1 MNTTGKHL
9 HEAKH
14 HPRLPKE
21 EQDSTVPVGGRF
33 PHGILH
39 SLAWFWH
46 TSRGIRM
53 KSIVNI
59 VLGLLV
65 VGMDFAFIWAT
76 KMTIDTAT
84 GQDDR
89 PLWVGCAL
97 LVGIGLVN
105 IGISFVRRWT
115 SAILG
120 VKSQNLMQ
128 LRAFSR
134 LMHSVWTGKEQFHSG
149 DVMNRLIRDANEI
162 TSVITDTLP
171 AAICVSVRLLLAF
184 LYLFHFDSWLAMV
197 VLVLAPAF
205 FLLSKVYIRKMR
217 SLSREIRTTDSR
229 IHSILQESIQHRMV
243 LKTLEQTGGMVERL
257 ERTQEHL
264 HGQVRHRTL
273 FSSFSNLTVNFGFT
287 AGYLLTFIWG
297 VYRME
302 AGTITY
308 GTMLAFIQLVGQI
321 QGPFRDM
328 TRFVPAIVGALT
340 AAERME
346 QLEQTPMEESVSQ
359 KLFPHGAGIRFSNVT
374 YRYNDGHRNVLDN
387 FSFDFAPGSTT
398 AILGETGAGKTT
410 LIRMVL
416 ALLSPTRGK
425 VEFYDATTSV
435 AASPDTRCNLVYVPQ
450 GNTLLS
456 GTIRDN
462 LLLGNPDATNE
473 DLHQALRM
481 ACADFVFSLP
491 ETLDTVCGEGGTGLS
506 EGQAQRIAI
515 ARALL
520 RQGNILLL
528 DEATSALDTDTERQL
543 IGNIAS
549 QARERRQTILFITH
563 RPAVVEYC
571 ENTLRLYRNG

>member
-84 GQDDR
+84 GQSDR
-89 PLWVGCAL
+89 PLWLGCAL
-97 LVGIGLVN
+97 LIGIGLTN
-105 IGISFVRRWT
+105 IAISFARRWS
-115 SAILG
+115 SALLG

-128 LRAFSR
+128 LRAFAR

-171 AAICVSVRLLLAF
+171 SALCVSVRLVFAF
-184 LYLFHFDSWLAMV
+184 LYLFHFDSWLALI
-197 VLVLAPAF
+197 VLVLAPIF
-205 FLLSKVYIRKMR
+205 LLLSKVYIKKMR
-217 SLSREIRTTDSR
+217 AMTREIRNTDSR
-229 IHSILQESIQHRMV
+229 IQSILQESIQHRMV
-243 LKTLEQTGGMVERL
+243 LKTLEQTEGMVDRL
-257 ERTQEHL
+257 SQTQSSL
-264 HGQVRHRTL
+264 QGQIKHKTL
-273 FSSFSNLTVNFGFT
+273 FSSFSNLTVNTGFT

-297 VYRME
+297 VYRLD
-302 AGTITY
+302 AGAITY

-328 TRFVPAIVGALT
+328 TRFVPTIIGALT

-346 QLEQTPMEESVSQ
+346 QLEQTPMEGSTRP
-359 KLFPHGAGIRFSNVT
+359 KLFPHGAGIRLSNVT
-374 YRYNDGHRNVLDN
+374 YRYQDGHRNILDN
-387 FSFDFAPGSTT
+387 FSFDFTPGSTT

-410 LIRMVL
+410 MIRLIL
-416 ALLSPTRGK
+416 ALLTPTQGQ
-425 VEFYDATTSV
+425 VEFYDEASS
-435 AASPDTRCNLVYVPQ
+435 AIASPDTRCNLVYVPQ

-462 LLLGNPDATNE
+462 LLLGNPEAT
-473 DLHQALRM
+473 DDDMHQALRM
-481 ACADFVFSLP
+481 ACADFVLSLP
-491 ETLDTVCGEGGTGLS
+491 DAMDTVCGEGGTGLS

-520 RQGNILLL
+520 RQGNVLLL
-528 DEATSALDTDTERQL
+528 DEATSALDTETERQL
-543 IGNIAS
+543 IENIAR
-549 QARERRQTILFITH
+549 QAREKHQTILFITH

-571 ENTLRLYRNG
+571 EKTLRLKRNV

>member
-1 MNTTGKHL
+1 MATPQQIRHL
-9 HEAKH
+9 
-14 HPRLPKE
+14 
-21 EQDSTVPVGGRF
+21 
-33 PHGILH
+33 
-39 SLAWFWH
+39 LAWFWH

-53 KSIVNI
+53 KSIVNVI
-59 VLGLLV
+59 LGLLV

-302 AGTITY
+302 SGTITY

-359 KLFPHGAGIRFSNVT
+359 KLFPHGAGIRFCNVT

-462 LLLGNPDATNE
+462 LLLGNPDATDE

-543 IGNIAS
+543 IGNIAC

>member
-1 MNTTGKHL
+1 MASPHQIKHL
-9 HEAKH
+9 
-14 HPRLPKE
+14 
-21 EQDSTVPVGGRF
+21 F
-33 PHGILH
+33 
-39 SLAWFWH
+39 AWFWR

-53 KSIVNI
+53 KSVVNI
-59 VLGLLV
+59 ILGLLV
-65 VGMDFAFIWAT
+65 VALDFAFIWAT

-84 GQDDR
+84 GQDGH

-105 IGISFVRRWT
+105 ISISFARQWS
-115 SAILG
+115 SALLG

-128 LRAFSR
+128 LRAFAR

-162 TSVITDTLP
+162 TAIITDTLP
-171 AAICVSVRLLLAF
+171 AALCVCVRLVFAF
-184 LYLFHFDSWLAMV
+184 IYLFHFDSWLAIV
-197 VLVLAPAF
+197 VLVVAPF
-205 FLLSKVYIRKMR
+205 FLFLSKIYINKMR
-217 SLSREIRTTDSR
+217 KLTREIRKTDSR
-229 IHSILQESIQHRMV
+229 IQSILQESIQHRMV
-243 LKTLEQTGGMVERL
+243 LKTLEQSNGMVKKL
-257 ERTQEHL
+257 SLTQNHL
-264 HGQVRHRTL
+264 QGQVKHKTL
-273 FSSFSNLTVNFGFT
+273 FSSFSNLTVNIGFT

-297 VYRME
+297 VYRLD
-302 AGTITY
+302 AGAITY

-328 TRFVPAIVGALT
+328 TRFVPAIIGAIT

-346 QLEQTPMEESVSQ
+346 QLEQSPTEESSERQ
-359 KLFPHGAGIRFSNVT
+359 YFPHGAGIRFNNVT
-374 YRYNDGHRNVLDN
+374 YMYKDGHRNILDN

-410 LIRMVL
+410 LIRLVL
-416 ALLSPTRGK
+416 SLLQPTRGS
-425 VEFYDATTSV
+425 VEFYDKEKCV
-435 AASPDTRCNLVYVPQ
+435 LASPDTRCNLVYVPQ

-456 GTIRDN
+456 GTILDN
-462 LLLGNPDATNE
+462 LLLGNPEATE
-473 DLHQALRM
+473 ADMYQALRM

-491 ETLDTVCGEGGTGLS
+491 DSINTVCGEGGTGFS

-528 DEATSALDTDTERQL
+528 DEATSALDTETEQQL
-543 IGNIAS
+543 IANISSLAKEK
-549 QARERRQTILFITH
+549 QQTVLFITH

-571 ENTLRLYRNG
+571 ENTLQLKRNE

>member
-1 MNTTGKHL
+1 MASPHQIKHL
-9 HEAKH
+9 
-14 HPRLPKE
+14 
-21 EQDSTVPVGGRF
+21 F
-33 PHGILH
+33 
-39 SLAWFWH
+39 AWFWR

-53 KSIVNI
+53 KSVVNI
-59 VLGLLV
+59 ILGLLV
-65 VGMDFAFIWAT
+65 VALDLAFIWAT

-84 GQDDR
+84 GQDGH

-105 IGISFVRRWT
+105 ISISFARQWS
-115 SAILG
+115 SALLG

-128 LRAFSR
+128 LRAFAR

-162 TSVITDTLP
+162 TAIITDTLP
-171 AAICVSVRLLLAF
+171 AALCVCVRLVFAF
-184 LYLFHFDSWLAMV
+184 IYLFHFDSWLAVV
-197 VLVLAPAF
+197 VLVVAPF
-205 FLLSKVYIRKMR
+205 FLFLSKIYINKMR
-217 SLSREIRTTDSR
+217 KLTREIRNTDSR
-229 IHSILQESIQHRMV
+229 IQSILQESIQHRMV
-243 LKTLEQTGGMVERL
+243 LKTLEQSNGMVKKL
-257 ERTQEHL
+257 SLTQNHL
-264 HGQVRHRTL
+264 QGQVKHKTL
-273 FSSFSNLTVNFGFT
+273 FSSFSNLTVNIGFT

-297 VYRME
+297 VYRLD
-302 AGTITY
+302 AGAITY

-328 TRFVPAIVGALT
+328 TRFVPAIIGAIT

-346 QLEQTPMEESVSQ
+346 QLEQTPTEESSERQ
-359 KLFPHGAGIRFSNVT
+359 YFPHGAGIRFNNVT
-374 YRYNDGHRNVLDN
+374 YMYKDGHRNILDN

-410 LIRMVL
+410 LIRLVL
-416 ALLSPTRGK
+416 SLLQPTRGS
-425 VEFYDATTSV
+425 VEFYDKEKCV
-435 AASPDTRCNLVYVPQ
+435 LASPDTRCNLVYVPQ

-456 GTIRDN
+456 GTILDN
-462 LLLGNPDATNE
+462 LLLGNPEATE
-473 DLHQALRM
+473 ADMYQALRM

-491 ETLDTVCGEGGTGLS
+491 DSINTVCGEGGTGFS

-528 DEATSALDTDTERQL
+528 DEATSALDAETEQQL
-543 IGNIAS
+543 IANISSLAKAK
-549 QARERRQTILFITH
+549 QQTVLFITH

-571 ENTLRLYRNG
+571 ENTLQLKRNE

>member
-1 MNTTGKHL
+1 MASPHQIKHL
-9 HEAKH
+9 
-14 HPRLPKE
+14 
-21 EQDSTVPVGGRF
+21 F
-33 PHGILH
+33 
-39 SLAWFWH
+39 AWFWR

-53 KSIVNI
+53 KSVVNI
-59 VLGLLV
+59 ILGLLV
-65 VGMDFAFIWAT
+65 VALDFAFIWAT

-84 GQDDR
+84 GQDGH

-105 IGISFVRRWT
+105 ISISFARQWS
-115 SAILG
+115 SALLG

-128 LRAFSR
+128 LRAFAR

-162 TSVITDTLP
+162 TAIITDTLP
-171 AAICVSVRLLLAF
+171 AALCVCVRLVFAF
-184 LYLFHFDSWLAMV
+184 IYLFHFDSWLAVV
-197 VLVLAPAF
+197 VLVVAPF
-205 FLLSKVYIRKMR
+205 FLFLSKIYINKMR
-217 SLSREIRTTDSR
+217 KLTREIRNTDSR
-229 IHSILQESIQHRMV
+229 IQSILQESIQHRMV
-243 LKTLEQTGGMVERL
+243 LKTLEQSNGMVNKL
-257 ERTQEHL
+257 SLTQNHL
-264 HGQVRHRTL
+264 QGQVKHKTL
-273 FSSFSNLTVNFGFT
+273 FSSFSNLTVNIGFT

-297 VYRME
+297 VYRLD
-302 AGTITY
+302 AGAITY

-328 TRFVPAIVGALT
+328 TRFVPAIIGAIT

-346 QLEQTPMEESVSQ
+346 QLEQTPTEESGERQ
-359 KLFPHGAGIRFSNVT
+359 YFPHGAGIRFNNVT
-374 YRYNDGHRNVLDN
+374 YMYKDGHRNILDN

-410 LIRMVL
+410 LIRLVL
-416 ALLSPTRGK
+416 SLLQPTRGS
-425 VEFYDATTSV
+425 VEFYDREKCV
-435 AASPDTRCNLVYVPQ
+435 LASPDTRCNLVYVPQ

-456 GTIRDN
+456 GTILDN
-462 LLLGNPDATNE
+462 LLLGNPEATE
-473 DLHQALRM
+473 ADMYQALRM

-491 ETLDTVCGEGGTGLS
+491 DSINTVCGEGGTGFS

-528 DEATSALDTDTERQL
+528 DEATSALDAETEQQL
-543 IGNIAS
+543 IANISSLAKEK
-549 QARERRQTILFITH
+549 QQTVLFITH

-571 ENTLRLYRNG
+571 ENTLQLKRNE

>member
-1 MNTTGKHL
+1 MASPHQIKHL
-9 HEAKH
+9 
-14 HPRLPKE
+14 
-21 EQDSTVPVGGRF
+21 F
-33 PHGILH
+33 
-39 SLAWFWH
+39 AWFWR

-53 KSIVNI
+53 KSVVNI
-59 VLGLLV
+59 ILGLFV
-65 VGMDFAFIWAT
+65 VALDFAFIWAT

-84 GQDDR
+84 GQDGH

-105 IGISFVRRWT
+105 ISISFARQWS
-115 SAILG
+115 SALLG

-128 LRAFSR
+128 LRAFAR

-162 TSVITDTLP
+162 TAIITDTLP
-171 AAICVSVRLLLAF
+171 AALCVCVRLVFAF
-184 LYLFHFDSWLAMV
+184 IYLFHFDSWLAVV
-197 VLVLAPAF
+197 VLVVAPF
-205 FLLSKVYIRKMR
+205 FLFLSKIYINKMR
-217 SLSREIRTTDSR
+217 KLTREIRNTDSR
-229 IHSILQESIQHRMV
+229 IQSILQESIQHRMV
-243 LKTLEQTGGMVERL
+243 LKTLEQSNGMVKKL
-257 ERTQEHL
+257 SLTQNHL
-264 HGQVRHRTL
+264 QGQVKHKTL
-273 FSSFSNLTVNFGFT
+273 FSSFSNLTVNIGFT

-297 VYRME
+297 VYRLD
-302 AGTITY
+302 AGAITY

-328 TRFVPAIVGALT
+328 TRFVPAIIGAIT

-346 QLEQTPMEESVSQ
+346 QLEQTPTEESSERQ
-359 KLFPHGAGIRFSNVT
+359 YFPHGAGIRFNNVT
-374 YRYNDGHRNVLDN
+374 YMYKDGHRNILDN

-410 LIRMVL
+410 LIRLVL
-416 ALLSPTRGK
+416 SLLQPTRGS
-425 VEFYDATTSV
+425 VEFYDKEKCV
-435 AASPDTRCNLVYVPQ
+435 LASPDTRCNLVYVPQ

-456 GTIRDN
+456 GTILDN
-462 LLLGNPDATNE
+462 LLLGNPEATE
-473 DLHQALRM
+473 ADMYQALRM

-491 ETLDTVCGEGGTGLS
+491 DSINTVCGEGGTGFS

-528 DEATSALDTDTERQL
+528 DEATSALDAETEQQL
-543 IGNIAS
+543 IANISSLAKAK
-549 QARERRQTILFITH
+549 QQTVLFITH

-571 ENTLRLYRNG
+571 ENTLQLKRNE

>member
-1 MNTTGKHL
+1 MASPHQIKHL
-9 HEAKH
+9 
-14 HPRLPKE
+14 
-21 EQDSTVPVGGRF
+21 F
-33 PHGILH
+33 
-39 SLAWFWH
+39 AWFWR

-53 KSIVNI
+53 KSVVNI
-59 VLGLLV
+59 ILGLLV
-65 VGMDFAFIWAT
+65 VALDFAFIWAT

-84 GQDDR
+84 GQDGH

-105 IGISFVRRWT
+105 ISISFARQWS
-115 SAILG
+115 SALLG

-128 LRAFSR
+128 LRAFAR

-162 TSVITDTLP
+162 TAIITDTLP
-171 AAICVSVRLLLAF
+171 AALCVCVRLVFAF
-184 LYLFHFDSWLAMV
+184 IYLFHFDSWLAIV
-197 VLVLAPAF
+197 VLVVAPF
-205 FLLSKVYIRKMR
+205 FLFLSKIYINKMR
-217 SLSREIRTTDSR
+217 KLTREIRKTDSR
-229 IHSILQESIQHRMV
+229 IQSILQESIQHRMV
-243 LKTLEQTGGMVERL
+243 LKTLEQSNGMVNKL
-257 ERTQEHL
+257 SLTQNHL
-264 HGQVRHRTL
+264 QGQVKHKTL
-273 FSSFSNLTVNFGFT
+273 FSSFSNLTVNIGFT

-297 VYRME
+297 VYRLD
-302 AGTITY
+302 AGAITY

-328 TRFVPAIVGALT
+328 TRFVPAIIGAIT

-346 QLEQTPMEESVSQ
+346 QLEQTPTEESSERQ
-359 KLFPHGAGIRFSNVT
+359 YFPHGAGIRFNNVT
-374 YRYNDGHRNVLDN
+374 YMYKDGHRNILDN

-410 LIRMVL
+410 LIRLVL
-416 ALLSPTRGK
+416 SLLQPTRGS
-425 VEFYDATTSV
+425 VEFYDKEKCV
-435 AASPDTRCNLVYVPQ
+435 LASPDTRCNLVYVPQ

-456 GTIRDN
+456 GTILDN
-462 LLLGNPDATNE
+462 LLLGNPEATE
-473 DLHQALRM
+473 ADMYQALRM

-491 ETLDTVCGEGGTGLS
+491 DSINTVCGEGGTGFS

-528 DEATSALDTDTERQL
+528 DEATSALDAETEQQL
-543 IGNIAS
+543 IANISSLAKEK
-549 QARERRQTILFITH
+549 QQTVLFITH

-571 ENTLRLYRNG
+571 ENTLQLRRNE

>member
-1 MNTTGKHL
+1 MASPHQIKHL
-9 HEAKH
+9 
-14 HPRLPKE
+14 
-21 EQDSTVPVGGRF
+21 F
-33 PHGILH
+33 
-39 SLAWFWH
+39 AWFWY

-53 KSIVNI
+53 KSVVNI
-59 VLGLLV
+59 ILGLLV
-65 VGMDFAFIWAT
+65 VALDFAFIWAT

-84 GQDDR
+84 GQDGH

-105 IGISFVRRWT
+105 ISISFARQWS
-115 SAILG
+115 SALLG

-128 LRAFSR
+128 LRAFAR

-162 TSVITDTLP
+162 TAIITDTLP
-171 AAICVSVRLLLAF
+171 AALCVCVRLVFAF
-184 LYLFHFDSWLAMV
+184 IYLFHFDSWLAVV
-197 VLVLAPAF
+197 VLVVAPF
-205 FLLSKVYIRKMR
+205 FLFLSKIYINKMR
-217 SLSREIRTTDSR
+217 KLTREIRNTDSR
-229 IHSILQESIQHRMV
+229 IQSILQESIQHRMV
-243 LKTLEQTGGMVERL
+243 LKTLEQSNGMVNKL
-257 ERTQEHL
+257 SLTQNHL
-264 HGQVRHRTL
+264 QGQVKHKTL
-273 FSSFSNLTVNFGFT
+273 FSSFSNLTVNIGFT

-297 VYRME
+297 VYRLD
-302 AGTITY
+302 AGAITY

-328 TRFVPAIVGALT
+328 TRFVPAIIGAIT

-346 QLEQTPMEESVSQ
+346 QLEQTPTEESSERQ
-359 KLFPHGAGIRFSNVT
+359 YFPHGAGIRFSNVT
-374 YRYNDGHRNVLDN
+374 YMYKDGHRNILDN

-410 LIRMVL
+410 LIRLVL
-416 ALLSPTRGK
+416 SLLQPTRGS
-425 VEFYDATTSV
+425 VEFYDKEKCV
-435 AASPDTRCNLVYVPQ
+435 LASPDTRCNLVYVPQ

-456 GTIRDN
+456 GTILDN
-462 LLLGNPDATNE
+462 LLLGNPEATE
-473 DLHQALRM
+473 ADMYQALRM

-491 ETLDTVCGEGGTGLS
+491 DSINTVCGEGGTGFS

-528 DEATSALDTDTERQL
+528 DEATSALDAETEQQL
-543 IGNIAS
+543 IANISSLAKEK
-549 QARERRQTILFITH
+549 QQTVLFITH

-571 ENTLRLYRNG
+571 ENTLQLKRNE

>member
-1 MNTTGKHL
+1 
-9 HEAKH
+9 
-14 HPRLPKE
+14 
-21 EQDSTVPVGGRF
+21 
-33 PHGILH
+33 
-39 SLAWFWH
+39 
-46 TSRGIRM
+46 
-53 KSIVNI
+53 
-59 VLGLLV
+59 
-65 VGMDFAFIWAT
+65 
-76 KMTIDTAT
+76 
-84 GQDDR
+84 
-89 PLWVGCAL
+89 
-97 LVGIGLVN
+97 
-105 IGISFVRRWT
+105 
-115 SAILG
+115 
-120 VKSQNLMQ
+120 
-128 LRAFSR
+128 
-134 LMHSVWTGKEQFHSG
+134 
-149 DVMNRLIRDANEI
+149 
-162 TSVITDTLP
+162 
-171 AAICVSVRLLLAF
+171 
-184 LYLFHFDSWLAMV
+184 
-197 VLVLAPAF
+197 
-205 FLLSKVYIRKMR
+205 
-217 SLSREIRTTDSR
+217 
-229 IHSILQESIQHRMV
+229 
-243 LKTLEQTGGMVERL
+243 
-257 ERTQEHL
+257 
-264 HGQVRHRTL
+264 
-273 FSSFSNLTVNFGFT
+273 
-287 AGYLLTFIWG
+287 
-297 VYRME
+297 
-302 AGTITY
+302 
-308 GTMLAFIQLVGQI
+308 MLAFIQLVGQI

-450 GNTLLS
+450 GTTLLS

-462 LLLGNPDATNE
+462 LLLGNPDATDE
-473 DLHQALRM
+473 DLHQVLRM

-491 ETLDTVCGEGGTGLS
+491 EALDTVCGEGGTGLS

>member
-1 MNTTGKHL
+1 MASPHQIKHL
-9 HEAKH
+9 
-14 HPRLPKE
+14 
-21 EQDSTVPVGGRF
+21 F
-33 PHGILH
+33 
-39 SLAWFWH
+39 AWFWR

-53 KSIVNI
+53 KSVVNI
-59 VLGLLV
+59 ILGLLV
-65 VGMDFAFIWAT
+65 VALDFAFIWAT

-84 GQDDR
+84 GQDGH

-105 IGISFVRRWT
+105 ISISFARQWS
-115 SAILG
+115 SALLG

-128 LRAFSR
+128 LRAFAR

-162 TSVITDTLP
+162 TAIITDTLP
-171 AAICVSVRLLLAF
+171 AALCVCVRLVFAF
-184 LYLFHFDSWLAMV
+184 IYLFHFDSWLAIV
-197 VLVLAPAF
+197 VLVVAPF
-205 FLLSKVYIRKMR
+205 FLFLSKIYINKMR
-217 SLSREIRTTDSR
+217 KLTREIRKTDSR
-229 IHSILQESIQHRMV
+229 IQSILQESIQHRMV
-243 LKTLEQTGGMVERL
+243 LKTLEQSNGMVKKL
-257 ERTQEHL
+257 SLTQNHL
-264 HGQVRHRTL
+264 QGQVKHKTL
-273 FSSFSNLTVNFGFT
+273 FSSFSNLTVNLGFT

-297 VYRME
+297 VYRLD
-302 AGTITY
+302 AGAITY

-328 TRFVPAIVGALT
+328 TRFVPAIIGAIT

-346 QLEQTPMEESVSQ
+346 QLEQSPTEESSERQ
-359 KLFPHGAGIRFSNVT
+359 YFPHGAGIRFNNVT
-374 YRYNDGHRNVLDN
+374 YMYKDGHRNILDN

-410 LIRMVL
+410 LIRLVL
-416 ALLSPTRGK
+416 SLLQPTRGS
-425 VEFYDATTSV
+425 VEFYDREKCV
-435 AASPDTRCNLVYVPQ
+435 LASPDTRCNLVYVPQ

-456 GTIRDN
+456 GTILDN
-462 LLLGNPDATNE
+462 LLLGNPEATE
-473 DLHQALRM
+473 ADMYQALRM

-491 ETLDTVCGEGGTGLS
+491 DSINTVCGEGGTGFS

-528 DEATSALDTDTERQL
+528 DEATSALDAETEQQL
-543 IGNIAS
+543 IANISSLAKEK
-549 QARERRQTILFITH
+549 QQTVLFITH

-571 ENTLRLYRNG
+571 ENTLQLKRNE

>member
-1 MNTTGKHL
+1 MASPHQIKHL
-9 HEAKH
+9 
-14 HPRLPKE
+14 
-21 EQDSTVPVGGRF
+21 F
-33 PHGILH
+33 
-39 SLAWFWH
+39 AWFWR

-53 KSIVNI
+53 KSVVNI
-59 VLGLLV
+59 ILGLLV
-65 VGMDFAFIWAT
+65 VALDFAFIWAT

-84 GQDDR
+84 GQDGH

-105 IGISFVRRWT
+105 ISISFARQWS
-115 SAILG
+115 SALLG

-128 LRAFSR
+128 LRAFAR

-162 TSVITDTLP
+162 TAIITDTLP
-171 AAICVSVRLLLAF
+171 AALCVCVRLVFAF
-184 LYLFHFDSWLAMV
+184 IYLFHFDSWLAIV
-197 VLVLAPAF
+197 VLVVAPF
-205 FLLSKVYIRKMR
+205 FLFLSKMYINKMR
-217 SLSREIRTTDSR
+217 KLTREIRKTDSR
-229 IHSILQESIQHRMV
+229 IQSILQESIQHRMV
-243 LKTLEQTGGMVERL
+243 LKTLEQSNGMVKKL
-257 ERTQEHL
+257 SLTQNHL
-264 HGQVRHRTL
+264 QGQVKHKTL
-273 FSSFSNLTVNFGFT
+273 FSSFSNLTVNIGFT

-297 VYRME
+297 VYRLD
-302 AGTITY
+302 AGAITY

-328 TRFVPAIVGALT
+328 TRFVPAIIGAIT

-346 QLEQTPMEESVSQ
+346 QLEQTPTEESSERQ
-359 KLFPHGAGIRFSNVT
+359 YFLHGAGIRFNNVT
-374 YRYNDGHRNVLDN
+374 YMYKDGHRNILDN

-410 LIRMVL
+410 LIRLVL
-416 ALLSPTRGK
+416 SLLQPTRGS
-425 VEFYDATTSV
+425 VEFYDKEKCV
-435 AASPDTRCNLVYVPQ
+435 LASPDTRCNLVYVPQ

-456 GTIRDN
+456 GTILDN
-462 LLLGNPDATNE
+462 LLLGNPEATE
-473 DLHQALRM
+473 ADMYQALRM

-491 ETLDTVCGEGGTGLS
+491 DSINTVCGEGGTGFS

-528 DEATSALDTDTERQL
+528 DEATSALDAETEQQL
-543 IGNIAS
+543 IANISSLAKEK
-549 QARERRQTILFITH
+549 QQTVLFITH

-571 ENTLRLYRNG
+571 ENTLQLKRNE

>member
-1 MNTTGKHL
+1 MASPHQIKHL
-9 HEAKH
+9 
-14 HPRLPKE
+14 
-21 EQDSTVPVGGRF
+21 F
-33 PHGILH
+33 
-39 SLAWFWH
+39 AWFWR

-53 KSIVNI
+53 KSVVNI
-59 VLGLLV
+59 ILGLLV
-65 VGMDFAFIWAT
+65 VALDFAFIWAT

-84 GQDDR
+84 GQDGH

-105 IGISFVRRWT
+105 ISISFARQWS
-115 SAILG
+115 SALLG

-128 LRAFSR
+128 LRAFAR

-162 TSVITDTLP
+162 TAIITDTLP
-171 AAICVSVRLLLAF
+171 AALCVCVRLVFAF
-184 LYLFHFDSWLAMV
+184 IYLFHFDSWLAIV
-197 VLVLAPAF
+197 VLVVAPF
-205 FLLSKVYIRKMR
+205 FLFLSKIYINKMR
-217 SLSREIRTTDSR
+217 KLTREIRKTDSR
-229 IHSILQESIQHRMV
+229 IQSILQESIQHRMV
-243 LKTLEQTGGMVERL
+243 LKTLEQSNGMVKKL
-257 ERTQEHL
+257 SLTQNHL
-264 HGQVRHRTL
+264 QGQVKHKTL
-273 FSSFSNLTVNFGFT
+273 FSSFSNLTVNIGFT

-297 VYRME
+297 VYRLD
-302 AGTITY
+302 AGAITY

-328 TRFVPAIVGALT
+328 TRFVPAIIGAIT

-346 QLEQTPMEESVSQ
+346 QLEQTPTEESSERQ
-359 KLFPHGAGIRFSNVT
+359 YFPHGAGIRFNNVT
-374 YRYNDGHRNVLDN
+374 YMYKDGHRNILDN

-410 LIRMVL
+410 LIRLVL
-416 ALLSPTRGK
+416 SLLQPTRGS
-425 VEFYDATTSV
+425 VEFYDREKCV
-435 AASPDTRCNLVYVPQ
+435 LASPDTRCNLVYVPQ

-456 GTIRDN
+456 GTILDN
-462 LLLGNPDATNE
+462 LLLGNPEATE
-473 DLHQALRM
+473 ADMYQALRM

-491 ETLDTVCGEGGTGLS
+491 DSINTVCGEGGTGFS

-528 DEATSALDTDTERQL
+528 DEATSALDTETEQQL
-543 IGNIAS
+543 IANISSLAKEK
-549 QARERRQTILFITH
+549 QQTVLFITH

-571 ENTLRLYRNG
+571 ENTLQLKRNE

>member
-1 MNTTGKHL
+1 MASPHQIKHL
-9 HEAKH
+9 
-14 HPRLPKE
+14 
-21 EQDSTVPVGGRF
+21 F
-33 PHGILH
+33 
-39 SLAWFWH
+39 AWFWR

-53 KSIVNI
+53 KSVVNI
-59 VLGLLV
+59 ILGLLV
-65 VGMDFAFIWAT
+65 VALDFAFIWAT

-84 GQDDR
+84 GQDGH

-105 IGISFVRRWT
+105 ISISFARQWS
-115 SAILG
+115 SALLG

-128 LRAFSR
+128 LRAFAR

-162 TSVITDTLP
+162 TTIITDTLP
-171 AAICVSVRLLLAF
+171 AALCVCVRLVFAF
-184 LYLFHFDSWLAMV
+184 IYLFHFDSWLAVV
-197 VLVLAPAF
+197 VLVVAPF
-205 FLLSKVYIRKMR
+205 FLFLSKIYINKMR
-217 SLSREIRTTDSR
+217 KLTREIRNTDSR
-229 IHSILQESIQHRMV
+229 IQSILQESIQHRMV
-243 LKTLEQTGGMVERL
+243 LKTLEQSNGMVKKL
-257 ERTQEHL
+257 SLTQNHL
-264 HGQVRHRTL
+264 QGQVKHKTL
-273 FSSFSNLTVNFGFT
+273 FSSFSNLTVNVGFT

-297 VYRME
+297 VYRLD
-302 AGTITY
+302 AGAITY

-328 TRFVPAIVGALT
+328 TRFVPAIIGAIT

-346 QLEQTPMEESVSQ
+346 QLEQTPTEESSERQ
-359 KLFPHGAGIRFSNVT
+359 YFPHGAGIRFNNVT
-374 YRYNDGHRNVLDN
+374 YMYKDGHRNILDN

-410 LIRMVL
+410 LIRLVL
-416 ALLSPTRGK
+416 SLLQPTRGS
-425 VEFYDATTSV
+425 VEFYDKEKCV
-435 AASPDTRCNLVYVPQ
+435 LASPDTRCNLVYVPQ

-456 GTIRDN
+456 GTILDN
-462 LLLGNPDATNE
+462 LLLGNPEATE
-473 DLHQALRM
+473 ADMYQALRM

-491 ETLDTVCGEGGTGLS
+491 DSINTVCGEGGTGFS

-528 DEATSALDTDTERQL
+528 DEATSALDAETEQQL
-543 IGNIAS
+543 IANISSLAKEK
-549 QARERRQTILFITH
+549 QQTVLFITH

-571 ENTLRLYRNG
+571 ENTLQLKRNE